1 MAISMK
7 GLVTKETSKTVK
19 KHVEIKPDQVA
30 DLLKKAVGA
39 PEGTQLVTGEISV
52 RDEAGNVVGTVQG
65 YILDWTE
72 TPKARAPR
80 KPKAEIAKAEIAKA
94 PEVA

>member
-7 GLVTKETSKTVK
+7 NLVQKETAKTVR
-19 KHVEIKPDQVA
+19 KHVEIAPEQVA

-39 PEGTQLVTGEISV
+39 PEETALVSGMVSV
-52 RDEAGNVVGTVQG
+52 KDAEGNVVGETQG

-72 TPKARAPR
+72 TPKPRQPR
-80 KPKAEIAKAEIAKA
+80 KPKAPEA
-94 PEVA
+94 PTQA